1 MRHIYPALIE
11 RFQELVEREML
22 ACGLNSDDD
31 RDKQIHYQARI
42 ASLRGREH

>member
-1 MRHIYPALIE
+1 LRHIYPVLIE

-22 ACGLNSDDD
+22 ACGLNPYDEL
-31 RDKQIHYQARI
+31 DKQIHYQARI